1 MTKPEITEVI
11 AVKRAIELTT
21 EDLWELIYK
30 NFPDMEVTGDNV
42 QFSIVPVMHN
52 DKLTSVLCSVSMATD
67 GPIKETS
74 HALYR
79 KPFQRKVQEG

>member
-1 MTKPEITEVI
+1 MNKPEITEVI
-11 AVKRAIELTT
+11 SVKRTIELTT
-21 EDLWELIYK
+21 EDLWELIHK

-42 QFSIVPVMHN
+42 QFSIVPVMQ
-52 DKLTSVLCSVSMATD
+52 DGRLLCVTCSVSLATD

-79 KPFQRKVQEG
+79 KPSQARA